1 MNYEWLPTYTESV
14 KKKVWITFRWYLF
27 LTGLL
32 TKISKSGEKIS
43 IVLISCF
50 RPRKGSKC
58 SFVSNQTW
66 KYVYNVHSSAVNNK
80 NQWCIK
86 YSWFLSTYFSCTYST
101 MYLVVVTKIV
111 FESKSLLLNNNI
123 ALFKIIRFMLD
134 EMRLE
139 FAILFWKS

>member
-1 MNYEWLPTYTESV
+1 MNDCYLHTERV
-14 KKKVWITFRWYLF
+14 GEEKKVWITFRWYFISYWPLKN
-27 LTGLL
+27 
-32 TKISKSGEKIS
+32 KISRSGKFFQAYLS
-43 IVLISCF
+43 LASD
-50 RPRKGSKC
+50 PRKGFKC

-134 EMRLE
+134 
-139 FAILFWKS
+139 